1 MTQPLLT
8 HPRMLLLMM
17 MLLLQLLALSLTMM
31 RYRHSLLSPTS
42 LGALFSKD

>member
-17 MLLLQLLALSLTMM
+17 MLLLHLLALSLTMM
-31 RYRHSLLSPTS
+31 RYQHSLTC
-42 LGALFSKD
+42 LGALFSKG